1 MSTLH
6 IASLIVRAR
15 LEVSLDLASRI
26 ALKPGA
32 EVHAVEGGKI
42 IVVVESPS
50 ERGLADFMDELRRDP
65 DVLMVSLVFHQMD
78 DEDADCVDA
87 SHERMETT

>member
-15 LEVSLDLASRI
+15 PEVAADLASRI
-26 ALKPGA
+26 ALKPDA
-32 EVHAVEGGKI
+32 EVHAVDGGKI

-50 ERGLADFMDELRRDP
+50 ERGLADFMDELRNEP

-78 DEDADCVDA
+78 DEDAGNVDA
-87 SHERMETT
+87 PHERMEST